1 MLLTALHE
9 AMRTVWAL
17 DLVGVTPTLWK
28 GQIWRLRASLNC
40 FSVFGMEH
48 LLQGRN
54 CQARDTSAGYPILS
68 LFVARCIPL
77 CPYRRIKLAV
87 DIASQFSNNSKVP
100 HQTTKRIPN
109 TSHPPKAKNGL
120 LAHKTDV
127 RIFSFSCEVLP
138 LPANPSAKGRTFGLS
153 ARMYVFLVGDRHGLT
168 SPAHEHQMRLKY

>member
-109 TSHPPKAKNGL
+109 TSHPPKPRTAY
-120 LAHKTDV
+120 
-127 RIFSFSCEVLP
+127 LP
-138 LPANPSAKGRTFGLS
+138 IR
-153 ARMYVFLVGDRHGLT
+153 RMSEFLVSVVKFCHYQQTHPQKVAHLACRHACMSFWLGI
-168 SPAHEHQMRLKY
+168 AMD